1 MKDFRKLSEA
11 TGRIY
16 LVMFLVAFLC
26 MLSNTAYI
34 CIDYSGIHVGESI
47 ERKLT
52 ESVQSEKAKNA
63 DQSYTLPEYGLD
75 FSGSIYDKATEY
87 VFFLAMAGIIFLL
100 VLRELSVNDI
110 RTREFEQTLP
120 VKKTALVMHEY
131 WFFFLLIVSMNL
143 LQGIILSGFQKH
155 YNNVWIR
162 VSGVEAQKGFNSIP
176 NEKMWIYLGFYII
189 TLLLG
194 FTWIFL
200 CMTLCRNSLL
210 GIIVSIGTWTGS
222 YYIWYND
229 GFDFLINLFVGREP
243 AYNDAS
249 FYVWCEKE
257 QFLRSLTESILNPFE
272 RFRFVDQMFHP
283 NQSWFGLNTFNMTPM
298 VYMAML
304 CVILMIGILLI
315 WVAAKKR
322 QLSNGGQYSYFITA
336 EYLFALL
343 CGGLWFTCYTESL
356 YIFDGMGDFTYCLL
370 AILSTLAVTALV
382 VFLIRRNAFIKEK
395 NFYAKQGF
403 AAKCF
408 SKKQSEKK
416 SNSHRE
422 RQIVKLLYSESVR
435 FVLFLIIG
443 IIAVYVL
450 VEKETFYHDFYSH
463 GGNWAYYLQEC
474 FDISHWSNV
483 FYSDYVSNTDLG
495 FIQFK
500 IICTVMVVLL
510 LSKLSRYWMERKA
523 GTREFLST
531 IPVKRGV
538 KFSFSV
544 VRDLLITLIPV
555 LFISVCMD
563 AQTQYI
569 ATIYKDLD
577 AEWVSQTIMRVNI
590 TDIGYVFMLVG
601 LLHFIE
607 EMFKDGIMKLFGFL
621 SFVMMT
627 AYSLI
632 SMRTIYYK
640 VPVFRSVYGMFTP
653 DLFDVESNSYSGCAI
668 LYFAIGLVF
677 FVFAYCC
684 SKKKDDSRD
693 GLYFAFQKYLI
704 AAVLSIAVFCMAQPY
719 ILAQWHRV
727 FVAIASIL
735 LFVILIYFMT
745 PRETK
750 EKFAF

>member
-162 VSGVEAQKGFNSIP
+162 VAGVETQKGFNSIP
-176 NEKMWIYLGFYII
+176 NEKMWIYLGFYTI

-210 GIIVSIGTWTGS
+210 GILVSVGTWIGS
-222 YYIWYND
+222 GYIYWNFND
-229 GFDFLINLFVGREP
+229 WLPRNNVFDEFIP
-243 AYNDAS
+243 
-249 FYVWCEKE
+249 
-257 QFLRSLTESILNPFE
+257 SILAPTEN
-272 RFRFVDQMFHP
+272 
-283 NQSWFGLNTFNMTPM
+283 FGYIDDLIENEYNMTPM
-298 VYMAML
+298 GCMAIL

-315 WVAAKKR
+315 WVVAKKR
-322 QLSNGGQYSYFITA
+322 QLSNGGQYSYFVTA

-343 CGGLWFTCYTESL
+343 CGGLWYICYTESL
-356 YIFDGMGDFTYCLL
+356 DVFDGMGDFTYCSL

-745 PRETK
+745 PREK
-750 EKFAF
+750 EEKFAF